1 MTYLAGAG
9 GTAGADLVPVLRGS
23 QPRMR
28 APAICRSI
36 VALATL
42 VVVVAGCAQAPERRG
57 GRVPV
62 TVATAETRNVPYELD
77 ATGTVEPIASADVL
91 PQVGGMVTRIAFH
104 EGDDVRAGQVLV
116 ELDKTAFETE
126 VARTAALVERDR
138 AQARTA
144 QLNWERTQ
152 ALAKQQLVS
161 NGEMDDARSAAESAI
176 ATAIADSA
184 SHARAALDLEH
195 ATVRA
200 PISGRTGKLNVHVG
214 DVVRANEAA
223 SSVVTIHQLRPIRVR
238 FTIPQTDMSEL
249 QGEHRR
255 DVRVYV
261 VKDDT
266 DSASAEGSLAFVDN
280 QVDVGTGTLLLKGEF
295 ANTDGELW
303 PGAFARVRLKLHEQ
317 QGATVVPTAAVNNS
331 QSGTYVYVLKPDTTV
346 DLRKVTVSRSWQ
358 DLSVVAAG
366 LEPGETVVTDG
377 QVRLSPGAK
386 AAVRMPGGG
395 GQGEPRAGGETGNG
409 KQGGAPGKAGSGAA
423 RRQASAG
430 GAHSGGGSTPVSSET
445 QR

>member
-1 MTYLAGAG
+1 
-9 GTAGADLVPVLRGS
+9 
-23 QPRMR
+23 MR
-28 APAICRSI
+28 APAVRRS
-36 VALATL
+36 VAVLVAFTLAL
-42 VVVVAGCAQAPERRG
+42 LCGCAQTAEKRG

-62 TVATAETRNVPYELD
+62 TVAVAETRTVPYELD

-104 EGDDVRAGQVLV
+104 EGDDVREGQVLV
-116 ELDKTAFETE
+116 ELDKTSFATE

-144 QLNWERTQ
+144 QLAWERTQ
-152 ALAKQQLVS
+152 SLAKQQLVS
-161 NGEMDDARSAAESAI
+161 PGEVDDARSATESAA
-176 ATAIADSA
+176 ATMLADSA
-184 SHARAALDLEH
+184 SHTRAVIDYEH

-200 PISGRTGKLNVHVG
+200 PISGRTGKLSVHVG
-214 DVVRANEAA
+214 DVVRANDAT
-223 SSVVTIHQLRPIRVR
+223 STVVTIHQLRPIRVR

-255 DVRVYV
+255 DVKVYV
-261 VKDDT
+261 VKDAS
-266 DSASAEGSLAFVDN
+266 DSASAEGALAFVDN
-280 QVDVGTGTLLLKGEF
+280 QVDVASGTLLLKGEF
-295 ANTDGELW
+295 ANADGELW
-303 PGAFARVRLKLHEQ
+303 PGAFVRVRLKLHEQ
-317 QGATVVPTAAVNNS
+317 EGATVVPTEAVNNS
-331 QSGTYVYVLKPDTTV
+331 QSGTFIYVVKPDTTV

-386 AAVRMPGGG
+386 AAIRMAGGAAPGGG
-395 GQGEPRAGGETGNG
+395 APPQAGGETGNG
-409 KQGGAPGKAGSGAA
+409 KQGGAPAKAGPGSAN
-423 RRQASAG
+423 RPASAG
-430 GAHSGGGSTPVSSET
+430 GAHAAGGSAPVSSDT